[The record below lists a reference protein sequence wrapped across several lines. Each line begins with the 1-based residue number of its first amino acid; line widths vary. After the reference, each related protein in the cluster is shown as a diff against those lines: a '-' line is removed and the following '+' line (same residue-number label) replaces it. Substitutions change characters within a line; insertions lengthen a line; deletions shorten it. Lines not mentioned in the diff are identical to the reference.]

1 MKVTIGNVGRGLLQL
16 YVCLAITHESG
27 LVNYQLQGQC
37 CHYCIPSFRVWIFDQ
52 CVVSNSSLAWSSE
65 IQYWSHCTSTVL
77 NSWVANVHA
86 GLIIQVE
93 ESCIHCVTI
102 VPEEVLICVCYANFR
117 ELSLWVDESDSMIDR
132 VCNVVREARVCEIG
146 IRVKQVDQV
155 GPWRVVHKPGVHEA
169 YHCVWVVL
177 GKQGWRVLRPVLDK
191 VAGDKLDGAP
201 FLNQDVPTLV
211 CLVSLEHTTWDSPRR
226 LRKRDCRT
234 FNGCC
239 IVDELQILK
248 SKYGPTFKPENTTR
262 WELVICDEVRV
273 HCFLVYCW
281 EYD

>member
-1 MKVTIGNVGRGLLQL
+1 
-16 YVCLAITHESG
+16 
-27 LVNYQLQGQC
+27 
-37 CHYCIPSFRVWIFDQ
+37 
-52 CVVSNSSLAWSSE
+52 
-65 IQYWSHCTSTVL
+65 
-77 NSWVANVHA
+77 
-86 GLIIQVE
+86 
-93 ESCIHCVTI
+93 
-102 VPEEVLICVCYANFR
+102 
-117 ELSLWVDESDSMIDR
+117 MIDR
-132 VCNVVREARVCEIG
+132 VCNVVREARVSKIG

-281 EYD
+281 ELIGDPHIRLVGVDASIVRNFVPYEVAIDEFCILRVRIRAILIDLAVEWERCVNSVLDELEVHETFLRY